1 MTNLIFDFD
10 GTLHNTIKIYAPAFR
25 RAYQYLV
32 EQNLAPLRQWSET
45 EIRQWIGYSS
55 KDMWNKFMPELSA
68 QQKEKCSRIIGCE
81 MLSAFDSGLAQLF
94 EGVPQMLAELK
105 GQKYRLIFLSNCKTA
120 YMEACQKAF
129 SLATYFND
137 FYCTEQFGFAPKVEI
152 YKDIADKYGNNN
164 IIIGDR
170 YADMEVAVL
179 NKLPAIGCRYGYGN
193 EQELKSAAI
202 IIDAPYQI
210 ITAIKQIS
218 IT

>member
-32 EQNLAPLRQWSET
+32 EQKLAPSHQWTEA

-55 KDMWNKFMPELSA
+55 KDMWNKFMPELSE

-81 MLSAFDSGLAQLF
+81 MLTAFDAGQAQLY
-94 EGVPQMLAELK
+94 EGVPQMLTDLK
-105 GQKYRLIFLSNCKTA
+105 DQGYRLIFLSNCKIA
-120 YMEACQKAF
+120 YMEACQKTF
-129 SLATYFND
+129 SLARYFTD
-137 FYCTEQFGFAPKVEI
+137 FYCTEQYDFAPKVEI
-152 YKDIADKYGNNN
+152 YKDIADKYGDKN

-170 YADMEVAVL
+170 YADMEVAIK
-179 NKLPAIGCRYGYGN
+179 NQLPAIGCRYGYGN
-193 EQELKSAAI
+193 DHELKSATI
-202 IIDAPYQI
+202 IIDAPKQI
-210 ITAIKQIS
+210 VIAIKQIN